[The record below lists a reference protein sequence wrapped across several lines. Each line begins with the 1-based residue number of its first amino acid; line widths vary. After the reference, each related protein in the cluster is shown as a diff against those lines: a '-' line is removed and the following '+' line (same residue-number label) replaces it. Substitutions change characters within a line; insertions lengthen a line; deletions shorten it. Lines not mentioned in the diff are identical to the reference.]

1 MHRMEGGAFA
11 YATQH
16 GTQHGAEGVTRHH
29 SIQSNQSPRAIRAM
43 VESGV
48 NSNVIFSFK
57 GYGKVSQSF
66 GELTTH
72 FWGST
77 TGDQP
82 ARQVGPGQCCQATVL
97 HDDAGQAIME
107 TGEVNPLEEISTA
120 SRWWSTSRDYP
131 ALHAN
136 RNHQKGFLKT
146 GEVVN
151 PRCNENRG
159 SAAQHF

>member
-1 MHRMEGGAFA
+1 MLRMEGNAIA
-11 YATQH
+11 YATQSSARSAQ
-16 GTQHGAEGVTRHH
+16 GTILFKEIA
-29 SIQSNQSPRAIRAM
+29 SPDPQWV
-43 VESGV
+43 VESGAYDDIKFL
-48 NSNVIFSFK
+48 SK

-72 FWGST
+72 CWGST

-107 TGEVNPLEEISTA
+107 TGEVNPLEASSTA

-131 ALHAN
+131 AFHAN
-136 RNHQKGFLKT
+136 RNHEKGFLKT

-159 SAAQHF
+159 SAAQHFWR

>member
-1 MHRMEGGAFA
+1 MLNREVCRTFLSPMLRMEGNAIA
-11 YATQH
+11 YATQSSARSAQ
-16 GTQHGAEGVTRHH
+16 GT
-29 SIQSNQSPRAIRAM
+29 ILFNM
-43 VESGV
+43 V
-48 NSNVIFSFK
+48 
-57 GYGKVSQSF
+57 KVSQSF

-72 FWGST
+72 CWGST

-97 HDDAGQAIME
+97 YDDAGQAIME
-107 TGEVNPLEEISTA
+107 TGEVNPLEASSTA
-120 SRWWSTSRDYP
+120 SRWWSTLRDYP
-131 ALHAN
+131 AFHAN
-136 RNHQKGFLKT
+136 RDHEKGFLKT

>member
-1 MHRMEGGAFA
+1 MHRMEGGAYA
-11 YATQH
+11 YATQYDTEGAQ
-16 GTQHGAEGVTRHH
+16 GTILYSQFASPESQWVVT
-29 SIQSNQSPRAIRAM
+29 
-43 VESGV
+43 ETGV
-48 NSNVIFSFK
+48 NSNDKFPLI

-66 GELTTH
+66 GELTTQC
-72 FWGST
+72 WGST

-82 ARQVGPGQCCQATVL
+82 ARQVGPGQCCQATVVY
-97 HDDAGQAIME
+97 DDARQAIME

-131 ALHAN
+131 AFHAN
-136 RNHQKGFLKT
+136 RNHEKGFLKT